1 MARDSS
7 SVFLHLPAVTLRCS
21 VWKWRD
27 SVSHHSTYLHCDAIQ
42 HMGLKS
48 IKTFLKRI
56 PGPTDGN
63 KEPVTDPDA
72 FNKLSQLGES
82 VVLEDGE

>member
-1 MARDSS
+1 
-7 SVFLHLPAVTLRCS
+7 
-21 VWKWRD
+21 
-27 SVSHHSTYLHCDAIQ
+27 
-42 HMGLKS
+42 MGVKS